1 MADSEVRLAGFRTT
15 VFPAAIAGATF
26 QLAMIGGKFH
36 ASWPRPLRPGVLV
49 LAVLSIALAS
59 FPVWLVWPL
68 NEDVVLNLRF
78 PAWPQGAVLFAL
90 GVHAAHAGWLASL
103 SRCVQ
108 RLSGWFVLAATV
120 ALVALLAVAVAPEQE
135 ELAMGADVP
144 TLLFAVLDGIIA
156 VAFAL
161 WVLAGLQ
168 HWWPAHGPLMERA
181 ARGSFATYFIHP
193 LVLTVIM
200 VLFASVPL
208 TSELK
213 FVLVSAAAI
222 PACFAVG
229 YGLTRLPGIS
239 KVL

>member
-26 QLAMIGGKFH
+26 QLAMISGKFH

-103 SRCVQ
+103 SRRVQ
-108 RLSGWFVLAATV
+108 LMTGWVVLAATV

-135 ELAMGADVP
+135 LAMGADVA

-161 WVLAGLQ
+161 WVLAGIQ
-168 HWWPAHGPLMERA
+168 HRWPTHGPLVERA

-193 LVLTVIM
+193 LVLTAIM
-200 VLFASVPL
+200 VLFAGIPL

-213 FVLVSAAAI
+213 FVLVSAAAV

-239 KVL
+239 EVL